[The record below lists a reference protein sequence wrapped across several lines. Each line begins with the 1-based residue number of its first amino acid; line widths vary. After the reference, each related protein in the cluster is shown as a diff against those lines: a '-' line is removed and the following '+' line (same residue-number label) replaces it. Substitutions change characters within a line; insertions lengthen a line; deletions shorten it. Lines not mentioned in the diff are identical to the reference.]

1 MDGKRKL
8 EGKARPSPGP
18 VVKRN
23 LCERS
28 FLKNATKT
36 LRIEDVGI
44 LNSEQMAY
52 GLSFFV
58 ALCCCPFS

>member
-1 MDGKRKL
+1 MDSKRKL

-23 LCERS
+23 PLRTLLFEECY
-28 FLKNATKT
+28 KI

-44 LNSEQMAY
+44 FKL
-52 GLSFFV
+52 
-58 ALCCCPFS
+58 